1 MINSIKSAIVIGAT
15 GLVGKRLLYLLNESK
30 RCDKI
35 TAIVRS
41 KNEELKKLKK
51 VHQIVLNDFFLLNR
65 ANIEEYTHA
74 FSCLGLN
81 AIKYLK

>member
-41 KNEELKKLKK
+41 ENEELNKLKK
-51 VHQIVLNDFFLLNR
+51 SASNCVERLFFTQSN
-65 ANIEEYTHA
+65 
-74 FSCLGLN
+74 
-81 AIKYLK
+81 KY

>member
-41 KNEELKKLKK
+41 ENEELKKLKK
-51 VHQIVLNDFFLLNR
+51 VHQIVLNDFFF
-65 ANIEEYTHA
+65 TQ
-74 FSCLGLN
+74 
-81 AIKYLK
+81 